1 MPHGNVVRRKTIKE
15 KTFTVIHISYT
26 WNGKL
31 RYNAWRNRRRSSTL
45 ENEKRAIR
53 EGTVACTGEHNL
65 PESKRKK
72 RLGNIRG
79 ALHDSVSRAQN
90 FARFPFCHIFGS
102 SIYLPTYIYIIYLY
116 IYIYIISFLFFFY
129 FKKRQCIVVEFTPR
143 AMRREG
149 DRFPSLPFFF
159 LFVNCITSSFTF
171 VSRRD
176 SQKSKKYTL

>member
-1 MPHGNVVRRKTIKE
+1 MPHGNVVRRKTVKE

-116 IYIYIISFLFFFY
+116 IYIYIISFLFFFLLQKAAVHRRRIHSSGY
-129 FKKRQCIVVEFTPR
+129 EKGGRSFSFFT
-143 AMRREG
+143 
-149 DRFPSLPFFF
+149 FFF
-159 LFVNCITSSFTF
+159 LV
-171 VSRRD
+171 R
-176 SQKSKKYTL
+176 